1 MDKIMLGN
9 KIHIALNQELIR
21 RLLIQYFA
29 TKGFNENFDKR
40 IYPPQLVDLVSRIPR
55 LNGKVEVT
63 AFVQDIDPLSGAVK
77 LGWNLFV
84 LGTKRMYL
92 GESTHTSLAEIT
104 GQITTV
110 ESSNTT
116 PSYATPKRIVEF
128 ITKVLGNSKS
138 GDISASH
145 GRGVTS
151 RSVFPVGTGEN
162 SGYFRRSQRP
172 VF

>member
-1 MDKIMLGN
+1 MDKITLGN
-9 KIHIALNQELIR
+9 KIHVALNQELIR
-21 RLLIQYFA
+21 RLLIQYFS
-29 TKGFNENFDKR
+29 TKGFNESFDKLV
-40 IYPPQLVDLVSRIPR
+40 YPPLMVDLVSRIPR

-84 LGTKRMYL
+84 LGTRRMYL

-110 ESSNTT
+110 ENSNIT

-128 ITKVLGNSKS
+128 ITKVLGRSKN
-138 GDISASH
+138 GDISSSR
-145 GRGVTS
+145 GRVTS
-151 RSVFPVGTGEN
+151 RSVYPAGTGEN
-162 SGYFRRSQRP
+162 SSGYFRRSQRP

>member
-1 MDKIMLGN
+1 MDKITLGN
-9 KIHIALNQELIR
+9 KIHVALNQELIR
-21 RLLIQYFA
+21 RLLIQYFS
-29 TKGFNENFDKR
+29 TKGFNENFDRR
-40 IYPPQLVDLVSRIPR
+40 IYPPLLVDLVTRIPR
-55 LNGKVEVT
+55 LNGKVEIT

-84 LGTKRMYL
+84 LGTRRMYL

-104 GQITTV
+104 GQVTTAV
-110 ESSNTT
+110 ESCNGST
-116 PSYATPKRIVEF
+116 SYATPKRIVEF
-128 ITKVLGNSKS
+128 ITKVLGKSKS

-145 GRGVTS
+145 GRVTS